1 MTLLFRLMLFFMSLL
16 SIVFFLYNIRKAKMR
31 VDDSL
36 FWIIFAS
43 LGIVLSIFPGILIWF
58 AGLFGIISP
67 VNFLFLA
74 LLFILIIRNF
84 SLTVKLSQ
92 LQMKLNKL
100 GQDYAMEQEERERES
115 TERRSLSHDEK
126 ES

>member
-1 MTLLFRLMLFFMSLL
+1 MTLIFRLMLFFTSLF
-16 SIVFFLYNIRKAKMR
+16 SIFFFLSKIRKAKMR
-31 VDDSL
+31 IDDSL
-36 FWIIFAS
+36 FWIIFAF
-43 LGIVLSIFPGILIWF
+43 LGIFLSIFPGILDWL

-67 VNFLFLA
+67 VNFLFLT

-100 GQDYAMEQEERERES
+100 GQDYAM
-115 TERRSLSHDEK
+115 DK
-126 ES
+126 EAYDGKTQK

>member
-67 VNFLFLA
+67 VNFLFLV

-84 SLTVKLSQ
+84 SLTVKVSQ
-92 LQMKLNKL
+92 LQMKLNRL
-100 GQDYAMEQEERERES
+100 GQDYAMSRDSDDREK
-115 TERRSLSHDEK
+115 TDF
-126 ES
+126 